1 MAFEKFDQGPY
12 GEGTA
17 HEEANELRFLA
28 GVSPETGK
36 VFDPAV
42 GREREA
48 TAEDYENALK
58 NLEDLREIALTSTD
72 WDKTMDALSNNP
84 LTGAPFLARV
94 VHALRGN
101 PAEIGKRWQESEAV
115 VHSELEKIVG
125 KALADLHRLH
135 ADGKQFGRL
144 EAEARG

>member
-1 MAFEKFDQGPY
+1 MAFEKFDQRRY

-17 HEEANELRFLA
+17 HEEANELRSLL
-28 GVSPETGK
+28 GISPETGK
-36 VFDPAV
+36 VFDLAT

-48 TAEDYENALK
+48 TAEDYENASK
-58 NLEDLREIALTSTD
+58 NLENLREIALTSTD

-84 LTGAPFLARV
+84 LMGAPFLARV

-115 VHSELEKIVG
+115 VHRELEKIVG
-125 KALADLHRLH
+125 KALADLQRLK
-135 ADGKQFGRL
+135 ADGKQFGKV
-144 EAEARG
+144 EAGAQG